1 MSHSAFAELIQ
12 EWEARQLLHRQ
23 KVPMQVSVFDTD
35 RVKIQALAAVYNLS
49 EQEIIA
55 SVLHHGLFELETRM
69 PYQKGTRVIRVEEGE
84 EIFEDIGMMPRYI
97 ANIHELT
104 RGH

>member
-1 MSHSAFAELIQ
+1 MSHNAFAELIQ

-49 EQEIIA
+49 EQEIVA

-97 ANIHELT
+97 AKIHELT